1 MDNNKFLSYQL
12 EMFVDLNNKNILPS
26 PILFL
31 TNDVNKVFF
40 FVKRLVSKFI
50 GLKYNSEED
59 DSIFKNRFDIYL
71 LDLTKSTGIDLIRD
85 LIKFTNLRSLSK
97 NNKYVLINNISYLN
111 HFATNSLLKTLEENI
126 DNCNFIL
133 VSSVNDN
140 ILDTIKSRCFTFKYF
155 LKKNDIIKSENLDIN
170 QCLENY
176 NNEKSNQ
183 NYEMVKYALLKH
195 FKENNLINYE
205 SLIRKFKILD
215 QSKKFNQNLKNLILY

>member
-1 MDNNKFLSYQL
+1 MDNNKFLSNQL

-59 DSIFKNRFDIYL
+59 DSIFKNRFDIHL

-111 HFATNSLLKTLEENI
+111 NFATNSLLKTLEENI
-126 DNCNFIL
+126 DSCNFIL

-140 ILDTIKSRCFTFKYF
+140 IFDTIKSRCFTFKYF
-155 LKKNDIIKSENLDIN
+155 FKKNDTIKSVNLDIN
-170 QCLENY
+170 QCIENY

-183 NYEMVKYALLKH
+183 NYIMVKFALLKH
-195 FKENNLINYE
+195 FEKNNINNYE

-215 QSKKFNQNLKNLILY
+215 KSKKFNQNLKNLI

>member
-1 MDNNKFLSYQL
+1 M
-12 EMFVDLNNKNILPS
+12 
-26 PILFL
+26 
-31 TNDVNKVFF
+31 
-40 FVKRLVSKFI
+40 VSKFI

-59 DSIFKNRFDIYL
+59 DSIFKNRFDIHL

-183 NYEMVKYALLKH
+183 NYEMVKYALLKQ

-215 QSKKFNQNLKNLILY
+215 KSKKFNQNLKNLILY

>member
-1 MDNNKFLSYQL
+1 MSIKF
-12 EMFVDLNNKNILPS
+12 
-26 PILFL
+26 
-31 TNDVNKVFF
+31 FF
-40 FVKRLVSKFI
+40 FVKRLISKFI

-59 DSIFKNRFDIYL
+59 DSIFKNRFDIHL

-133 VSSVNDN
+133 VSSVNEH

-183 NYEMVKYALLKH
+183 NYEMLKYALLKH

-215 QSKKFNQNLKNLILY
+215 KSKKFNQNLKNLILY

>member
-1 MDNNKFLSYQL
+1 MDNNNFLSNQL
-12 EMFVDLNNKNILPS
+12 KLFIHLNNKNILPS

-50 GLKYNSEED
+50 GLKYSSEED

-71 LDLTKSTGIDLIRD
+71 LDLTKTTGIDLIRD
-85 LIKFTNLRSLSK
+85 LIKFINLRSLSK
-97 NNKYVLINNISYLN
+97 NSKYVLINNISYLN
-111 HFATNSLLKTLEENI
+111 SFAANSLLKTLEENI

-140 ILDTIKSRCFTFKYF
+140 ILDTIKSRCFIFKYF
-155 LKKNDIIKSENLDIN
+155 FKENDIIKSENLDIN
-170 QCLENY
+170 QCIENY

-183 NYEMVKYALLKH
+183 NYKIVKFAILKH
-195 FKENNLINYE
+195 FKENNVINYE
-205 SLIRKFKILD
+205 KLIKKFKILD
-215 QSKKFNQNLKNLILY
+215 KSKKFNQNLKNLI

>member
-1 MDNNKFLSYQL
+1 MDNNNFLSDQL
-12 EMFVDLNNKNILPS
+12 KMFIDLNNKNILPS

-40 FVKRLVSKFI
+40 FAKRLVSKFI
-50 GLKYNSEED
+50 GFKYSAEED
-59 DSIFKNRFDIYL
+59 DSIFKNRFDNYL

-85 LIKFTNLRSLSK
+85 LIKFTNLRSLSN

-111 HFATNSLLKTLEENI
+111 NFAANSLLKTLEENI
-126 DNCNFIL
+126 DSCNFIL

-155 LKKNDIIKSENLDIN
+155 FKENDIIKSENLDIN
-170 QCLENY
+170 QCIENY

-183 NYEMVKYALLKH
+183 NYKIVKFAILKH
-195 FKENNLINYE
+195 FKKNNIINYE
-205 SLIRKFKILD
+205 KLIKNFKILD
-215 QSKKFNQNLKNLILY
+215 KSKKFNQNLKNLI

>member
-1 MDNNKFLSYQL
+1 MDNNNFLSDQL
-12 EMFVDLNNKNILPS
+12 KMFIDLNNKNILPS

-40 FVKRLVSKFI
+40 FAIRLVSKFI
-50 GLKYNSEED
+50 GLKYSAEED

-85 LIKFTNLRSLSK
+85 LIKFTNLRSLSN

-111 HFATNSLLKTLEENI
+111 NFAANSLLKTLEENI
-126 DNCNFIL
+126 DSCNFIL

-155 LKKNDIIKSENLDIN
+155 FKKNDIIKSINLDIN
-170 QCLENY
+170 QCIENY

-183 NYEMVKYALLKH
+183 NYKMVKFALLKH
-195 FKENNLINYE
+195 FEENNINNYE

-215 QSKKFNQNLKNLILY
+215 KSKKFNQNLKNLI